1 MHSPLLLILLPL
13 MAASFLYLLIIIPVE
28 ILRRGLATVRFKR
41 ILFLGLLTLAYVG
54 LVGTG
59 ALSALRPSHSPE
71 VVEGAK
77 WSVRCDPLVDAYQAC
92 YGPGW
97 SRDVR
102 DKSGAPTHYV
112 VTVERNGPD
121 GSLEVFG
128 RELPLAEVAPSLLE
142 PGADGIV
149 RFDAVA
155 RAVTFELEGQSIRYD
170 LPDP

>member
-1 MHSPLLLILLPL
+1 
-13 MAASFLYLLIIIPVE
+13 MAAGFLYLVLIIPVE

-41 ILFLGLLTLAYVG
+41 ILFLGLLTLSYVG
-54 LVGTG
+54 LLGTG
-59 ALSALRPSHSPE
+59 ALSGLRPAHSPNE
-71 VVEGAK
+71 IEGAQ
-77 WSVRCDPLVDAYQAC
+77 WSVRCEPLVDAYQAC

-128 RELPLAEVAPSLLE
+128 RQLPLAEVAPALLE
-142 PGADGIV
+142 PGAESIV
-149 RFDAVA
+149 RFDAGT
-155 RAVTFELEGQSIRYD
+155 RAVIFEFEGQSIRYD
-170 LPDP
+170 LPRP